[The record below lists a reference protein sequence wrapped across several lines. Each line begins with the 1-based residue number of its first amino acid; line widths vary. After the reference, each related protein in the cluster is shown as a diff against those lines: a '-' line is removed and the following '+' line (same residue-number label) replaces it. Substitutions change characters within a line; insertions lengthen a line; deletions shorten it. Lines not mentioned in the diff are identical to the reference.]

1 MSNTG
6 EKLERLVRA
15 IERSLLPEGM
25 DVVANE
31 RVYDDEGV
39 QIAEFDIEIR
49 GKVGSTRFNW
59 LIECRDRPADGP
71 APGSWIEQL
80 VGRRD
85 RFNFNKITAVSSTG
99 LAKGAIDYAKV
110 KGIELR
116 TVEVLTVEHLKDWFL
131 TSHLCLLNRRGKLL
145 HADIHAEKTL
155 ALKLKQAIHN
165 KIVSADSNSPI
176 LVSKRDGQV
185 LNVNEAWRNA
195 LNQRP
200 EIFNGIEPD
209 QNPLTR
215 TIRAQYPNE
224 NDRFQLQ
231 TSEGSVDVLEI
242 VFRAELSVITSSI
255 PISNII
261 QYRGVDDKKPISQ
274 AIQFSFELDDRSV
287 ELTIHKFDQDDGMLL
302 GMQASWSKKEDPEL
316 R

>member
-1 MSNTG
+1 M
-6 EKLERLVRA
+6 
-15 IERSLLPEGM
+15 
-25 DVVANE
+25 
-31 RVYDDEGV
+31 YDDEGV

-71 APGSWIEQL
+71 APGGWIEQL

-85 RFNFNKITAVSSTG
+85 RFNFNKVTAVSSTG
-99 LAKGAIDYAKV
+99 FAKGAIDYAKV

-131 TSHLCLLNRRGKLL
+131 TSHLYLFKRRGKLL
-145 HADIHAEKTL
+145 HDIHAEKTL
-155 ALKLKQAIHN
+155 APELKQAIHN
-165 KIVSADSNSPI
+165 KIANADSNSPI

-185 LNVNEAWRNA
+185 LNVNEAWRSA

-215 TIRAQYPNE
+215 TIRAQYPME

-231 TSEGSVDVLEI
+231 TSEGSADILEI

-261 QYRGVDDKKPISQ
+261 QYRGVDDKSPISQ
-274 AIQFSFELDDRSV
+274 SIQFSFELDDRSV

-302 GMQASWSKKEDPEL
+302 GMQASWSKKEEPEL